1 MPSGCN
7 AYCSSLAGLVVV
19 SSDAQRLGVRLAY
32 SVSWGAPVKELDSS
46 RLSVEAEKLREEIAS
61 KYTLEN
67 LKSDPVVRAYRDFYW
82 RIGIDPTKTRPSSEA
97 LVRRLLRGKWPKI
110 NPVVDAG
117 NIASA
122 RHLVP
127 IGIYDLEQFTPPA
140 RIVLAS
146 GGEVFEP
153 IGGEEERVHEG
164 TPIMVDN
171 RGIVMHLYPHRD
183 SRITMVRP
191 ETMCVLIIAAGVP
204 GVSTARLKDAVAEV
218 QRLLGVLGWHSCDN
232 IEIA

>member
-1 MPSGCN
+1 
-7 AYCSSLAGLVVV
+7 LTGLVVV
-19 SSDAQRLGVRLAY
+19 SDDARRLGVKLAY
-32 SVSWGAPVKELDSS
+32 SVSWGVPVKELDSS
-46 RLSVEAEKLREEIAS
+46 KLSAEAERLREEITS

-67 LKSDPVVRAYRDFYW
+67 LKNDPVVRAYRDFYW

-127 IGIYDLEQFTPPA
+127 IGIYDLERFTPPA

-153 IGGEEERVHEG
+153 IGGEEERVPAN
-164 TPIMVDN
+164 TPIMVDS
-171 RGIVMHLYPHRD
+171 RGVVMHLYPHRD

-191 ETMCVLIIAAGVP
+191 ETRCVLVVAAGVP
-204 GVSTARLKDAVAEV
+204 GVSMARLKGTVAEV
-218 QRLLGVLGWHSCDN
+218 QRLLGVLGWHSCDS
-232 IEIA
+232 IEIV